1 MRSHVSRIAALALA
15 SVGILALAEGT
26 PQSAQAHEVRPGY
39 LELSALEADA
49 WEILWK
55 VPAKGDLR
63 LGLYLRLPEGCEET
77 EPVTRRVGTAQVER
91 WRATCPD
98 GLIGQSIWIEGLAAT
113 RTDVLARIKHL
124 DGTTQTLRLTPGD
137 PVFQMASSPSQFE
150 VAATYLSLG
159 VEHILFG
166 IDHLFF
172 VLALLFLVGSWLH
185 LVGTVTAFTVAHSL
199 TLAAA
204 TLGFVYVPQAPVEA
218 AIALSIVFVTVEVI
232 HRADGRSALAVRKPW
247 IVAFAFGLLHG
258 LGFAGALREVGL
270 PDYAIPAALACFN
283 LGVEAGQ
290 LLFVAAVFA
299 VFVVVR
305 RLASGAASDTWT
317 VTARLARP
325 AAYAI
330 GIPAAFWLIER
341 TVGFW
346 G

>member
-1 MRSHVSRIAALALA
+1 MTLA
-15 SVGILALAEGT
+15 SVGIFALVAGGLQ
-26 PQSAQAHEVRPGY
+26 PAQAHEVRPGY
-39 LELSALEADA
+39 LELSALGAHA
-49 WEILWK
+49 WDVLWK

-63 LGLYLRLPEGCEET
+63 LGLYVRLPEGCEET
-77 EPVTRRVGTAQVER
+77 EPVARRVGTAQVER

-98 GLIGQSIWIEGLAAT
+98 GLIGQSIWIDGLAAT

-124 DGTTQTLRLTPGD
+124 DGTTQTARLTPSD
-137 PVFQMASSPSQFE
+137 PVFQMARSPSQLE

-166 IDHLFF
+166 IDHLLF
-172 VLALLFLVGSWLH
+172 VLALLFLVGSWRQ
-185 LVGTVTAFTVAHSL
+185 LVGTITAFTAAHSL

-204 TLGFVYVPQAPVEA
+204 ALGFVHVPQAPVEA
-218 AIALSIVFVTVEVI
+218 AIALSIVFVTTEVI
-232 HRADGRSALAVRKPW
+232 NKAAGRPALAAHKPW
-247 IVAFAFGLLHG
+247 LIAFAFGLLHG

-270 PDYAIPAALACFN
+270 PNHAIPAALACFN

-299 VFVVVR
+299 VFTVVR
-305 RLASGAASDTWT
+305 WLGSGGASNTWT
-317 VTARLARP
+317 LTAQLARP

-330 GIPAAFWLIER
+330 GIPAAIWLIER
-341 TVGFW
+341 TTGFW